1 MQLLMRFV
9 INAVVLY
16 LIAKYVPGFNHEIGV
31 WTAVIAAV
39 IFGLV
44 NAIIGPILRL
54 ISFPITWLTHG
65 LFSIVINYILFW
77 LTVVIAPNFKATG
90 EVSPWLSYLYG
101 AVIMMLVSTAV
112 AYFSKSDSERAAGSG
127 SSTT

>member
-1 MQLLMRFV
+1 MQLLIRFV

-39 IFGLV
+39 IFGIV

-77 LTVVIAPNFKATG
+77 LTVVIAPNFKTTG

-101 AVIMMLVSTAV
+101 AIIMMLVSTGL
-112 AYFSKSDSERAAGSG
+112 AYASKSDADRAYTT
-127 SSTT
+127 SSN